1 MDPLAIGH
9 SRLFQRGSRDFAKQ
23 RNRTQSAAMRIS
35 GAIDFN
41 APVLNYA
48 RKDFP
53 LLEADASVEKALEA
67 IRREGIGE
75 RVIYFYA
82 IDERKHLVGV
92 VPTRRLLT
100 AAPNTLLREIM
111 VPRVISYAVFCLKKK
126 KSSDTLLIVES
137 YTTYEQQMTPP
148 NFHPYPHI
156 D

>member
-111 VPRVISYAVFCLKKK
+111 VPRVI
-126 KSSDTLLIVES
+126 TLPAEATVLRHA
-137 YTTYEQQMTPP
+137 
-148 NFHPYPHI
+148 NFSCSTNFSHFRLWMLGVA
-156 D
+156 

>member
-1 MDPLAIGH
+1 MKL
-9 SRLFQRGSRDFAKQ
+9 
-23 RNRTQSAAMRIS
+23 S
-35 GAIDFN
+35 GAADFN
-41 APVLNYA
+41 APAREYA

-111 VPRVISYAVFCLKKK
+111 VPRVI
-126 KSSDTLLIVES
+126 TLPAEATVLEAWELFVLYKFLAFPVVDAGRRVLGIVAR
-137 YTTYEQQMTPP
+137 
-148 NFHPYPHI
+148 
-156 D
+156 DVLLV